1 MFAQNRRSNQPQ
13 KPSLT
18 NIRNPSNPLVE
29 VTQLTYRGSKI
40 RIFTDSAKRNPPR
53 FFYDVMAQVDPK
65 SISVVPNYL
74 RNNVVTFTIA
84 MWNRELNSKVLA
96 SVRALPN
103 LSKVTEKDIHVMP
116 FTNVVLGHKT
126 GSSIHSS
133 MTLLDARKSYTNRE
147 DNLKFYL
154 LCNTSETAN
163 LFVEHFRCNP
173 GLELNSLNL
182 VLEGYGLDFANNLGR
197 GQHYSYDV
205 IVESCASSSTR
216 IGRPIFLLLFQSLS
230 IWKQLYNFL
239 FAFANPI
246 ASINSG
252 TLLKDSW

>member
-1 MFAQNRRSNQPQ
+1 MFAQNRRSNQPE
-13 KPSLT
+13 KPSL
-18 NIRNPSNPLVE
+18 NRIRNPSNPLVE
-29 VTQLTYRGSKI
+29 VAQLTYRGSKI

-84 MWNRELNSKVLA
+84 MWNRELHSKVLA

-103 LSKVTEKDIHVMP
+103 LSKVAEQNIHVMP
-116 FTNVVLGHKT
+116 FSNVVLGHKP

-133 MTLLDARKSYTNRE
+133 MALMDATKSYIHRE

-173 GLELNSLNL
+173 GLELNSLHL
-182 VLEGYGLDFANNLGR
+182 VLDGHGLDFANGLGK
-197 GQHYSYDV
+197 GQQYSYNV

-216 IGRPIFLLLFQSLS
+216 MGIPIIFL
-230 IWKQLYNFL
+230 
-239 FAFANPI
+239 
-246 ASINSG
+246 
-252 TLLKDSW
+252 

>member
-1 MFAQNRRSNQPQ
+1 MLKSLQENGVEDPEPYTAHRANEILAQNRRSNQPE
-13 KPSLT
+13 KPSFIS
-18 NIRNPSNPLVE
+18 IRNPSNPLVE

-116 FTNVVLGHKT
+116 FTNVVLGHKP

-173 GLELNSLNL
+173 GLELNSLHL
-182 VLEGYGLDFANNLGR
+182 VLEGYGLDFANNLGK
-197 GQHYSYDV
+197 GQHYSYNV

-216 IGRPIFLLLFQSLS
+216 IGRPIFLLFFQSFS
-230 IWKQLYNFL
+230 VQK
-239 FAFANPI
+239 
-246 ASINSG
+246 
-252 TLLKDSW
+252 